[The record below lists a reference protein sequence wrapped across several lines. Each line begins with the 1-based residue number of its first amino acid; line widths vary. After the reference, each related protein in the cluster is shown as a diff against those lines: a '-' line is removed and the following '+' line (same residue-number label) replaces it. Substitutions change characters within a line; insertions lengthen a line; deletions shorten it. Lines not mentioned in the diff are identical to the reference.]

1 MELYIAA
8 ITHSDNKKQL
18 LRKLET
24 EGIDIGY
31 MDAKE
36 SGLQR
41 TIPQIVVVSWPST
54 PLEQAAVLDKLL
66 YENGYER
73 CENSPLYH
81 IRKPSEKNIL
91 IYCTCEVARNLFF
104 HLWELG
110 EDYTAQRIASF
121 PAGGL
126 SRYAFQN
133 YQDGYT
139 APRCLYLNDSTH
151 LYQSGL
157 PIREAR

>member
-8 ITHSDNKKQL
+8 MAYGDDKKQL
-18 LRKLET
+18 LRKLDT
-24 EGIDIGY
+24 ECIDIGY
-31 MDAKE
+31 IDTKE
-36 SGLQR
+36 SGLQV
-41 TIPQIVVVSWPST
+41 TIPQIGVVSWPST
-54 PLEQAAVLDKLL
+54 PLEQAVVLDKLL
-66 YENGYER
+66 HENGYER

-104 HLWELG
+104 HLWDLG
-110 EDYTAQRIASF
+110 EDYMPQRIATF

-139 APRCLYLNDSTH
+139 AARCLYLNDSTH
-151 LYQSGL
+151 LYQAGL
-157 PIREAR
+157 SIEN

>member
-8 ITHSDNKKQL
+8 IAHSDNKKQL

-36 SGLQR
+36 SDLQGA
-41 TIPQIVVVSWPST
+41 ISQIVVVSWPST
-54 PLEQAAVLDKLL
+54 PLEQAVVLDKLL
-66 YENGYER
+66 HENGYDR
-73 CENSPLYH
+73 LENSPLYH
-81 IRKPSEKNIL
+81 IRKPSQKNIL

-104 HLWELG
+104 HLWDLG
-110 EDYTAQRIASF
+110 EDYTPQRIAPF

-126 SRYAFQN
+126 SRYTFQN

-151 LYQSGL
+151 LYQSSL
-157 PIREAR
+157 LIRESR